1 MCVTLFVVYLG
12 DAGIENPAEHRQELA
27 TKIVKA
33 KKLDLVLNMPRNFEQ
48 ISSHIVLV
56 FPLLDFE
63 QINVG
68 WVT

>member
-1 MCVTLFVVYLG
+1 MCMTLFIAYFG
-12 DAGIENPAEHRQELA
+12 DVGENPAKHLQELA

-33 KKLDLVLNMPRNFEQ
+33 KKLDWVLNMPRNFQQ